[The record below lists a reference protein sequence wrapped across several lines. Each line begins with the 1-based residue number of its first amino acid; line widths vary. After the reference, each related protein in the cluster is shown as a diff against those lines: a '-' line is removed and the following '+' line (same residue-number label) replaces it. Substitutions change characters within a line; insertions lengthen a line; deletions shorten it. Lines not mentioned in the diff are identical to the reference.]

1 MTLGGLEVDVSDEQL
16 AALKS
21 LAETAEAKTL
31 QQQQELESLPS
42 GFVGMQLDFKMRKI
56 AFDIVETKDA
66 DNCGSVGH
74 KKGTKMSLLYASLDD
89 LTAHISRRRSGFLVQ
104 ASVGNA
110 CIQGIAL
117 QNDIY
122 FQYVRSERW
131 RLFGRD
137 DDNDGI
143 PDLASNKES
152 PRTSNALLEVTI
164 EQNPAFGVSLA
175 VGCSVSR
182 SIISY
187 NHECVERIL
196 DWTQDLKTDL
206 TYAAM
211 LAETARS
218 KAESIASI
226 GVKMGSDFAT
236 IYAQPESTVKVTMSL
251 RAPTLFIPSRESGL
265 GRQGVSL
272 LVLKF
277 GLFEIDTLPS
287 ENGGDA
293 YQVGLKDTNAYLCS
307 SVDKWETAQNAL
319 LKSPASF
326 MLKLDKPTL
335 RSTETKFILSL
346 ASIDA
351 RITKAHILHAFA
363 LQDTM
368 QMFLGSNEE
377 KSRKQKEKQQEQLRR
392 IDFQISK
399 EKIKKKLERIA
410 PNGMEESQSNT
421 ESLAM
426 QARVIVQSL
435 SVSFEAT
442 AADAESGDVWS
453 RTVSPQKSI
462 ELELKDF
469 SVAFVSWNSKT
480 SIIEVQLRSIAVRH
494 YGGEGNRREKSEVF
508 TILSNEKHTESWRN
522 LLKLAAEFENAY
534 RDFDVE
540 GKGSLTLKEVK
551 TVLDKVLSLLALLV
565 QKYKC

>member
-1 MTLGGLEVDVSDEQL
+1 
-16 AALKS
+16 
-21 LAETAEAKTL
+21 
-31 QQQQELESLPS
+31 
-42 GFVGMQLDFKMRKI
+42 MQLDFKMRKI
-56 AFDIVETKDA
+56 AFDIVEAKDA
-66 DNCGSVGH
+66 DKSGSVGH
-74 KKGTKMSLLYASLDD
+74 KKETKMSLLYASLDD

-152 PRTSNALLEVTI
+152 PRASALTSNALLEVTI

-196 DWTQDLKTDL
+196 DWAQDLKTDL

-251 RAPTLFIPSRESGL
+251 CAPTLFIPSRESGL

-307 SVDKWETAQNAL
+307 SLEKWETAQYAL

-335 RSTETKFILSL
+335 RSPETKFTLSL

-399 EKIKKKLERIA
+399 ENIKKKLERIA
-410 PNGMEESQSNT
+410 PDDGVEMSQSNT
-421 ESLAM
+421 EYLAM

-462 ELELKDF
+462 ELQLKDF
-469 SVAFVSWNSKT
+469 SVAFVSWNSKA

-494 YGGEGNRREKSEVF
+494 YGGEGSRKEKSEVF
-508 TILSNEKHTESWRN
+508 TILSNEKYTESWRN

-540 GKGSLTLKEVK
+540 GKGSLTLEQVK
-551 TVLDKVLSLLALLV
+551 TVLDKVISLLALLV
-565 QKYKC
+565 QKYKY